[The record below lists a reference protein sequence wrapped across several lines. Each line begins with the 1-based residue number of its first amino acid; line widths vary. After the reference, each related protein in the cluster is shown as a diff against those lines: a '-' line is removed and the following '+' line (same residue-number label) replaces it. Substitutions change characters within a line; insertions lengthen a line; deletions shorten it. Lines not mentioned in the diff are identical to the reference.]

1 MIWPIVILSSVL
13 TAGLDALVS
22 RCWLIYGGC
31 QCPVLLVVFSYQIT
45 VFYNKTQQRHF
56 WNFILMTECKLCM
69 RAAAPVAAVAVNK
82 ERSPIGPM

>member
-1 MIWPIVILSSVL
+1 VVP
-13 TAGLDALVS
+13 
-22 RCWLIYGGC
+22 
-31 QCPVLLVVFSYQIT
+31 VVFSYQIT

-69 RAAAPVAAVAVNK
+69 RAAALVAAVAVNK